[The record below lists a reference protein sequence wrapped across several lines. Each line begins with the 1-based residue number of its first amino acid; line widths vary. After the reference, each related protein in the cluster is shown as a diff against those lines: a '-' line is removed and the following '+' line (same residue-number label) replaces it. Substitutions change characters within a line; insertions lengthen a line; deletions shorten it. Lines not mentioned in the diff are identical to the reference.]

1 MFTLPLAA
9 GDAATALNDLQNVV
23 LAHKTTQ
30 KYFGS
35 DVPAHA
41 MLGEYTGGCIA
52 IRVSV
57 EVLRCEWLKC
67 N

>member
-35 DVPAHA
+35 DVSAHA
-41 MLGEYTGGCIA
+41 MLGNTSGLCWRA
-52 IRVSV
+52 WVCSP
-57 EVLRCEWLKC
+57 LR
-67 N
+67 